1 MQRESCGCFLGNM
14 QRHDHSPE
22 TWLDEADR
30 KRLAAALAGAREAR
44 VYRRLEALLLVAEG
58 HSMAEAARRCRVNRS
73 SVHRWLAQY
82 KVEHEATALID
93 RPRSGRPRLHRQ
105 AHAAAA
111 GGGPGTR
118 PAPLRLPGHELDGA
132 AAGAR
137 PGREGPRG
145 QPADPAA
152 PAARGGLSLEAPAL
166 RLCRARGS
174 SGAEKGGIT
183 RRLKAGWH
191 RGDRLL
197 CLDWTLLRLFPP
209 LRATWALKGAQ
220 AVVPITGRN
229 AKRVLFGAIDL
240 RSARRVV
247 LIRSHA
253 GQAGAQAFLRAL
265 RRRYRRA
272 GWLWL
277 LTDRAS
283 AHTAPQTLAL
293 ATRLRI
299 RFVWLPRQAP
309 ELSPMDQLWRELKLD
324 LLQFSGERF
333 CNYPASLSN

>member
-1 MQRESCGCFLGNM
+1 MQRESCGCFLGSM

-73 SVHRWLAQY
+73 SVHRWLVQY
-82 KVEHEATALID
+82 KAEHEASALID
-93 RPRSGRPRLHRQ
+93 RPRRGGLAVIRSSRRSGWRRPW
-105 AHAAAA
+105 
-111 GGGPGTR
+111 PR

-137 PGREGPRG
+137 FGREGPRR
-145 QPADPAA
+145 QPPDLAA
-152 PAARGGLSLEAPAL
+152 AAARGGLSLEAPAL
-166 RLCRARGS
+166 CLCRARGS
-174 SGAEKGGIT
+174 SGAEKGGII

-191 RGDRLL
+191 GDDRLL

-209 LRATWALKGAQ
+209 LRATWALKGTQ

-253 GQAGAQAFLRAL
+253 GQADAQAFLRAL

-272 GWLWL
+272 GSLWL
-277 LTDRAS
+277 LT
-283 AHTAPQTLAL
+283 
-293 ATRLRI
+293 
-299 RFVWLPRQAP
+299 VPR
-309 ELSPMDQLWRELKLD
+309 MFR
-324 LLQFSGERF
+324 RRR
-333 CNYPASLSN
+333 YPSVR